1 MPRAAAAR
9 KKTSARNGS
18 GVPCPLWFPQRPGVR
33 YGQKHLSEI
42 YTPATTY
49 GYSRATDRQEDEKQ
63 KDDEYETCSSTC
75 IRHAGATATSATRA
89 NTIASTCSGGKPAS
103 GTRLPEHGIRVSAGH
118 LALASGFMQFDCLAP
133 SDPTSRDQPWVG
145 PSALQ
150 GRKASMTKFWTA
162 SKCLVF
168 AVISVA
174 PCTIAVAPMSA
185 SASRIPYD
193 RASKSTSSAARSEM
207 AGVT

>member
-1 MPRAAAAR
+1 VIGVCLIAQGGMGAC
-9 KKTSARNGS
+9 SAGLSVSLMGTGRRTQ
-18 GVPCPLWFPQRPGVR
+18 GVVLVHQFRMIDPSQLDLVV
-33 YGQKHLSEI
+33 GQE
-42 YTPATTY
+42 
-49 GYSRATDRQEDEKQ
+49 Q
-63 KDDEYETCSSTC
+63 
-75 IRHAGATATSATRA
+75 
-89 NTIASTCSGGKPAS
+89 
-103 GTRLPEHGIRVSAGH
+103 GH
-118 LALASGFMQFDCLAP
+118 LAPGTSFVQLDCLAP

-185 SASRIPYD
+185 SASRIPCD
-193 RASKSTSSAARSEM
+193 RASESTSSAARSEM
-207 AGVT
+207 TGVT